1 MYGERRRPPATVLRY
16 RLCRWQR
23 VCLGVP
29 MAAMTLGL
37 GMPLRSARLA
47 AQHGAMAAR
56 RTRAVAAP
64 WHMARP
70 VVCCPMRG

>member
-1 MYGERRRPPATVLRY
+1 MYGEPERRRRLLPAVPLAA
-16 RLCRWQR
+16 R
-23 VCLGVP
+23 VGVP

-47 AQHGAMAAR
+47 VQHGAMAAR